1 VKERGSSPIELA
13 LGVLLILVPV
23 ALMVLSFGPWLER
36 RSFVRV
42 AAREVARFYITS
54 DGADS
59 SPQLLAMAGTYRID
73 TVRLGLCGA
82 EPAEVHADGGIA
94 SDCPPLDQVAD
105 LGAAGGGV
113 SATVEVDVPVF
124 VLPWSDTDGN
134 RRTVGGVV
142 VSATHTEYVDLY
154 RSFP

>member
-1 VKERGSSPIELA
+1 MKERGSTPIELA

-54 DGADS
+54 DGADP

-73 TVRLGLCGA
+73 SVRLGLCGA
-82 EPAEVHADGGIA
+82 EPEAVHPDGGI
-94 SDCPPLDQVAD
+94 SSQCPPLDEVAD
-105 LGAAGGGV
+105 LGVAGGGV
-113 SATVEVDVPVF
+113 SATVEVEVPLF
-124 VLPWSDTDGN
+124 VLPWSDAGGN

-142 VSATHTEYVDLY
+142 VTATHTEYVDLY

>member
-1 VKERGSSPIELA
+1 MKERGSTPIELA

-54 DGADS
+54 DGADPS
-59 SPQLLAMAGTYRID
+59 SQLLAMAGTYRID
-73 TVRLGLCGA
+73 SVRLGLCGA
-82 EPAEVHADGGIA
+82 EPEAVHPDGGI
-94 SDCPPLDQVAD
+94 SSQCPPLDEVAD
-105 LGAAGGGV
+105 LGVAGGGV
-113 SATVEVDVPVF
+113 SATVEVEVPLF
-124 VLPWSDTDGN
+124 VLPWSDAGGN

-142 VSATHTEYVDLY
+142 VTATHTEYVDLY

>member
-1 VKERGSSPIELA
+1 MKERGSSPIELA

-54 DGADS
+54 DGADP
-59 SPQLLAMAGTYRID
+59 SPQLLAMAATYRID
-73 TVRLGLCGA
+73 SVRLGLCGA
-82 EPAEVHADGGIA
+82 KPAEFHSDGGIA

-105 LGAAGGGV
+105 LGEAGGGV
-113 SATVEVDVPVF
+113 SASVEVDVPLF
-124 VLPWSDTDGN
+124 VLPWSDAGGH

>member
-1 VKERGSSPIELA
+1 MKERGSSPIELA

-54 DGADS
+54 DGADPS
-59 SPQLLAMAGTYRID
+59 RQLLAMAGTYRID

-82 EPAEVHADGGIA
+82 EPGEVHADEGIA

-105 LGAAGGGV
+105 LGTAGGGV
-113 SATVEVDVPVF
+113 SATVEVDVPLF
-124 VLPWSDTDGN
+124 VLPWSDSAGN
-134 RRTVGGVV
+134 RRAVGGVV